1 MEIYKKLFRYTPE
14 RISYAYGTV
23 VLSVVAAVLSMIPF
37 WYLWKFL
44 KELIVLQDMERTKFY
59 ALLII
64 AMMIANAIVYF
75 LALVVSH
82 LLAFRLETN
91 LRKEGI
97 AHLLRASFAF
107 FDTNSSGRIR
117 KIIDDNAVDTHMI
130 VAHLIPDVT
139 TAIVSPIMMIGITF
153 AADYRLGILLIVVL
167 IITMLQMKSMMGDRE
182 FMKKYTASLEKMNS
196 EAVEYVRGMQVVKI
210 FRTTVYSFKTF
221 YDTIMSYSKDALDY
235 SMSCRKGFVSF
246 QVILALFG
254 AATIPVGIVLMNQGA
269 PVADIFAKIIFFAC
283 FAGMMFTCLMKIM
296 YVGMFQYQ
304 ADMAVSKLEE
314 IFGQMQKNALL
325 WGSEEKFENCSIEF
339 CDVSFKYEE
348 DYVLQNLNL
357 KLEEGKTYALVGS
370 SGGGKSTIAKLI
382 SGFYKINEGE
392 LRIGGKSIDSYS
404 EHALM
409 KNIAFV
415 FQHSKLFKMSIY
427 DNVKL
432 GNPSATDE
440 EIKNALT
447 LAQCDFVEKLK
458 DKEHTVIGS
467 KGVYLSGGET
477 QRIAIARAI
486 LKNAN
491 IVILDEASAA
501 TDPEN
506 EYELQ
511 QAFSNLMKGKTVIMI
526 AHRLTTIRKVDEI
539 LVVDNGQ
546 IVERGSDQELMAL
559 GGRYKTLQEIFTQ
572 ANSWRVYDK

>member
-1 MEIYKKLFRYTPE
+1 M
-14 RISYAYGTV
+14 
-23 VLSVVAAVLSMIPF
+23 
-37 WYLWKFL
+37 
-44 KELIVLQDMERTKFY
+44 
-59 ALLII
+59 
-64 AMMIANAIVYF
+64 
-75 LALVVSH
+75 
-82 LLAFRLETN
+82 
-91 LRKEGI
+91 
-97 AHLLRASFAF
+97 
-107 FDTNSSGRIR
+107 
-117 KIIDDNAVDTHMI
+117 
-130 VAHLIPDVT
+130 
-139 TAIVSPIMMIGITF
+139 
-153 AADYRLGILLIVVL
+153 
-167 IITMLQMKSMMGDRE
+167 
-182 FMKKYTASLEKMNS
+182 
-196 EAVEYVRGMQVVKI
+196 
-210 FRTTVYSFKTF
+210 
-221 YDTIMSYSKDALDY
+221 
-235 SMSCRKGFVSF
+235 
-246 QVILALFG
+246 
-254 AATIPVGIVLMNQGA
+254 
-269 PVADIFAKIIFFAC
+269 
-283 FAGMMFTCLMKIM
+283 
-296 YVGMFQYQ
+296 
-304 ADMAVSKLEE
+304 
-314 IFGQMQKNALL
+314 
-325 WGSEEKFENCSIEF
+325 
-339 CDVSFKYEE
+339 
-348 DYVLQNLNL
+348 NL